1 MAGLEMDE
9 KKRGKKKMNGFRAV
23 GVPTGYIKPH
33 RIGAEHSAGAAA
45 GRGAPDLTD
54 QIRYY

>member
-33 RIGAEHSAGAAA
+33 RIGVEHSAGAAA

-54 QIRYY
+54 QIRY